1 MLIPQFIRFY
11 GYTLG
16 DAMNEY
22 AVTFFS
28 LCNDMFRIRAGETID
43 MASAM
48 NANEEIME
56 YLREQEKGIAGIV
69 AEVKTAKKVKNK

>member
-1 MLIPQFIRFY
+1 
-11 GYTLG
+11 
-16 DAMNEY
+16 
-22 AVTFFS
+22 
-28 LCNDMFRIRAGETID
+28 MFRIRAGETID